1 MRFRPC
7 IDLHEG
13 RVKQIVGGSLREG
26 RAPRT
31 NFDAGR
37 PPAYYADLYRRD
49 GLPGGHVIMLG
60 PGNEAAAAE
69 ALAAFP
75 GGLQV
80 GGGIDPAN
88 AAAWLDRGAAAVIAT
103 SFVFHGGS
111 FRPEALRELSAAVGR
126 ERLVLDLSCAPLEDG
141 RYVVAADRWQR
152 LTDFEITGE
161 GLEGLA
167 AYCSEFLVHATQ
179 VEGLQEGVDERLIA
193 LLAEVSPLPTTYAG
207 GVRSLADVDRI
218 AELGGG
224 RLDFTV
230 GSALDLF
237 GGSGVRYAEL
247 VEREGRRQGAWNQ

>member
-13 RVKQIVGGSLREG
+13 RVKQIVGGTLRDG
-26 RAPRT
+26 QAPRT
-31 NFDAGR
+31 NFDTAR
-37 PPAYYADLYRRD
+37 PPSWYADLYRRD

-75 GGLQV
+75 GGMQV
-80 GGGIDPAN
+80 GGGIDPGN
-88 AAAWLDRGAAAVIAT
+88 AAGWLDRGAAAVIAT
-103 SFVFHGGS
+103 SFVFQGGS
-111 FRPEALRELSAAVGR
+111 FWPEALRELSAAVGR

-152 LTDFEITGE
+152 LTNFEITRD

-167 AYCSEFLVHATQ
+167 AHCSEFLVHATQ

-193 LLAEVSPLPTTYAG
+193 LLAEASPLPTTYAG

-218 AELGGG
+218 GELGGG

-237 GGSGVRYAEL
+237 GGAGVRYADL
-247 VEREGRRQGAWNQ
+247 VEREGRRTARDQ